1 MKIPK
6 PVAYLLNKKLLY
18 TVAGLVI
25 CFIFLN
31 NLVLPWYVNHGETQ
45 PVPSVIGMTL
55 NDARKSLESVHLV
68 AVEAETRA
76 DPQTPAGCVVAQNP
90 EPDALVKSGR
100 RVYLTISGGE
110 ALVSVPA
117 LKGRSL
123 RDAKFT
129 LERNSL
135 KIGDVQYTTSDAYP
149 AGTIVD
155 QSVQPGIKVSKNS
168 LVGLFVSQGKEIRQ
182 ITVPDFTGRTL
193 TEAQRLISQ
202 QGLTLGNITYQASFD
217 LIPNTVVDQFPRGG
231 ELVAQGQSID
241 LFVIKAGKPKEEIER
256 GGK

>member
-1 MKIPK
+1 M
-6 PVAYLLNKKLLY
+6 
-18 TVAGLVI
+18 
-25 CFIFLN
+25 
-31 NLVLPWYVNHGETQ
+31 
-45 PVPSVIGMTL
+45 
-55 NDARKSLESVHLV
+55 
-68 AVEAETRA
+68 
-76 DPQTPAGCVVAQNP
+76 
-90 EPDALVKSGR
+90 
-100 RVYLTISGGE
+100 TISGGE

-168 LVGLFVSQGKEIRQ
+168 PVGLFVSQGKEIRQ